1 MRTLAEIRTDIES
14 AMDIADGGELFRLA
28 DELDNFGSLDA
39 DALAHNNRG
48 AACRYRGD
56 YRMALDHFQRAK
68 PMFEELG
75 NRGSVAG
82 VSLNIGNVYVY
93 TNEKALALEHFQ
105 YALSLYEELD
115 NRSGA
120 AAVIGSIGVVYLGIG
135 DYSTALEHFHRAFA
149 IDEEL
154 GNHSGVAIV
163 ANNIGL
169 VYSNAGDYPAA
180 LEYYH
185 IALARSEVLGNRLGE
200 ATATANIGI
209 VYENTGD
216 YPAALEHHHRALEQL
231 EVLGN
236 KLGVATVTGNIGVVY
251 NQTGQLLLGLEYNR
265 RALAL
270 HEELGNSSGVATVI
284 GSIITSLL
292 ALNFDDEARELL
304 ERLDGIHVDNPG
316 VRVERELHR
325 AALHERKGEIE
336 VAVAILRSAI
346 ILARDLHQRADETK
360 IHRRLRDLAQMSN
373 DLGRYIEHNNEFMRI
388 TEEINGKDTAS
399 KLAVQKKQREI
410 DAVQREHQKHMAVL
424 HSTLPK
430 HVAERMAR
438 GEVVNDHFDNASVIF
453 LDIVGFT
460 TISDRIPSGHVVHLL
475 EQIFTTLDTVCKNH
489 DVIKIKTI
497 GDSYMAVSFESV
509 ANAALCALDM
519 MASLDALEIAM
530 PPALGDTSWTKD
542 VGDIKVRIG
551 IHCGPITAG
560 VIGTDRMQYDVWG
573 DTVNVASRMES
584 TSEPGRI
591 HISEAFATLLPL
603 TSAGDSFERPLQV
616 LERGS
621 IDVKGKGMM
630 KTYWLEGI

>member
-1 MRTLAEIRTDIES
+1 MRALDDIRTDIES
-14 AMDIADGGELFRLA
+14 AMDVEDGGELFRLA
-28 DELDNFGSLDA
+28 DELDNIGSLDA
-39 DALAHNNRG
+39 DALAHNTRG

-75 NRGSVAG
+75 NRRSVAG
-82 VSLNIGNVYVY
+82 AALNIGNVYVN

-120 AAVIGSIGVVYLGIG
+120 AAVIGGIGVVYLGIG
-135 DYSTALEHFHRAFA
+135 DYSSALEHFHRAFA

-154 GNHSGVAIV
+154 GNHSGVATV

-180 LEYYH
+180 LEYFH
-185 IALARSEVLGNRLGE
+185 IALAKTEVLGNHRGA

-216 YPAALEHHHRALEQL
+216 YTAALEHHHRALEQL

-251 NQTGQLLLGLEYNR
+251 NQTGQVLLGLEYNR

-270 HEELGNSSGVATVI
+270 HEELGNSSGVASVI
-284 GSIITSLL
+284 GNIITALL
-292 ALNFDDEARELL
+292 ALNLDDEARELL
-304 ERLDGIHVDNPG
+304 ERLDGINVDNPS

-325 AALHERKGEIE
+325 AVLHERKGENGI
-336 VAVAILRSAI
+336 AVAILQAAI
-346 ILARDLHQRADETK
+346 ILARDLHQRADEAK
-360 IHRRLRDLAQMSN
+360 IHGRLRDLAQMSN
-373 DLGRYIEHNNEFMRI
+373 DLGRYIEHNNEFLRI
-388 TEEINGKDTAS
+388 TEEINGKDTAT
-399 KLAVQKKQREI
+399 KLAMQVKQREI
-410 DAVQREHQKHMAVL
+410 DAKDREHQKHMAVL

-430 HVAERMAR
+430 HIADRVAR
-438 GEVVNDHFDNASVIF
+438 GEVVNDHHENASVIF

-460 TISDRIPSGHVVHLL
+460 SISDRIPSGHVVHLL
-475 EQIFTTLDTVCKNH
+475 EQIFTTLDAVCGKHN
-489 DVIKIKTI
+489 VIKIKTI
-497 GDSYMAVSFESV
+497 GDSYMAVSFENV
-509 ANAALCALDM
+509 VNASTCALDM

-560 VIGTDRMQYDVWG
+560 VIGNARMQYDVWG

-584 TSEPGRI
+584 SSEPGRI
-591 HISEAFATLLPL
+591 HISEAIAKALNEALEKSL
-603 TSAGDSFERPLQV
+603 NESLQFR
-616 LERGS
+616 LAKRGE
-621 IDVKGKGMM
+621 IEVKGKGLM
-630 KTYWLEGI
+630 KTYWLE